1 MQQLLNSFSAS
12 IPCSGIYASCAGDIN
27 QSMYNFNGYYYN
39 GTGLEQ
45 DETLASES
53 PPRTDVDES
62 GYQSS
67 GSSVYE
73 VLSEDE
79 EDNNHTET
87 ITQDQDDEGTNN
99 IDAE

>member
-12 IPCSGIYASCAGDIN
+12 IPCSAIYASCAGDIN
-27 QSMYNFNGYYYN
+27 QSMYNFNAYYYN

-53 PPRTDVDES
+53 PPRADVDES

-79 EDNNHTET
+79 EENNHTET
-87 ITQDQDDEGTNN
+87 ITQDQDDEGTKN

>member
-1 MQQLLNSFSAS
+1 
-12 IPCSGIYASCAGDIN
+12 
-27 QSMYNFNGYYYN
+27 MYNFNRYYYK
-39 GTGLEQ
+39 GSGLEQ

-73 VLSEDE
+73 VLSKDED
-79 EDNNHTET
+79 DNKHTES
-87 ITQDQDDEGTNN
+87 ITQDQDDEGTDNT
-99 IDAE
+99 DAE